1 MHQPTQAQGTTNE
14 RAQGTTNAQTW
25 EHKQQTNENLLASG
39 WDSSDL
45 GGFRQ
50 QQTQDNTQKQ
60 GLEFQTQ
67 TKRNLP
73 GMKTKTKETNDLS
86 DKLSNWTDDFKL
98 NIVSLFRWLP
108 FYSYFPFFLSQHE
121 NSHLFP
127 IQRSH
132 FGSSPPCLG
141 FNWSQDQAITRT
153 DEPPK

>member
-1 MHQPTQAQGTTNE
+1 VLELSSSSLQQTQSQRGLHQPLHKEMHQPTQAQGTTNE

-73 GMKTKTKETNDLS
+73 GMKTKNQR
-86 DKLSNWTDDFKL
+86 DK
-98 NIVSLFRWLP
+98 
-108 FYSYFPFFLSQHE
+108 
-121 NSHLFP
+121 
-127 IQRSH
+127 
-132 FGSSPPCLG
+132 
-141 FNWSQDQAITRT
+141 
-153 DEPPK
+153 